1 MSASIQAPS
10 DSGSPSLV
18 HDQPAPTKPA
28 QRTLSPLFVV
38 LGVPAVLV
46 AACIIPSY
54 LLLRSRLVRVDRSL
68 SDVVLLTRRAE
79 ASTYTQSQMLEAL
92 REMRRVRDQMEVVRG
107 QVDKVASDVRDV
119 RSVLLKERVRL
130 GAIEGRFDGLRCGL
144 YFRMFGQLVLNWF
157 RHIASR

>member
-130 GAIEGRFDGLRCGL
+130 GSIEGRFDGLRCGL
-144 YFRMFGQLVLNWF
+144 YFCLAN
-157 RHIASR
+157 SY